1 MKSIT
6 IHDLDDS
13 LEVLLEQTAKDHGL
27 SLNRT
32 VKMLLRKALGL
43 EPNGDGER
51 RADFAESIRTGWRLA
66 AANLGP
72 MFILLLVMFVL
83 GVVLGIVI
91 LMFTMPLTWLGMG
104 LGYARPLGELPG
116 IVQTGPLLLVGL
128 AFTVVY
134 TLLGGFVQAAGLA
147 IYAHAYREL
156 TGKEAAVPATSA
168 QPVLTPGMA

>member
-51 RADFAESIRTGWRLA
+51 RADFAEFCGGWSKADA
-66 AANLGP
+66 AEFERHTKDFRKIDP
-72 MFILLLVMFVL
+72 RD
-83 GVVLGIVI
+83 
-91 LMFTMPLTWLGMG
+91 W
-104 LGYARPLGELPG
+104 
-116 IVQTGPLLLVGL
+116 Q
-128 AFTVVY
+128 
-134 TLLGGFVQAAGLA
+134 
-147 IYAHAYREL
+147 
-156 TGKEAAVPATSA
+156 
-168 QPVLTPGMA
+168 